1 MIVLLSYEA
10 SFWLTD
16 FEEARFWLAK
26 STTCTINLKALL
38 RNRLNLPSYL
48 WLQNK
53 ICLAKCSITL
63 CDVQGLTFGS
73 IVHPVEFDCC
83 YQLRQKRKLNNQ
95 LENHRIESNL
105 HYWAYIFDAIKLS
118 TIGKSL
124 AQNFPRE
131 NNLVTWLK
139 IPVSGLLT
147 TSTSYQTRARSYLE
161 ACPLLKVII

>member
-1 MIVLLSYEA
+1 MIVLLSYGA
-10 SFWLTD
+10 GFRLTD

-26 STTCTINLKALL
+26 STTCTINVKAL
-38 RNRLNLPSYL
+38 NRVNLPSYL
-48 WLQNK
+48 WIQNK

-73 IVHPVEFDCC
+73 IVHPVEFDCS

-95 LENHRIESNL
+95 LKNHQIESNW
-105 HYWAYIFDAIKLS
+105 HYWPYIFDAIKLS

-124 AQNFPRE
+124 AQNFPCE
-131 NNLVTWLK
+131 NNLETWLE

-147 TSTSYQTRARSYLE
+147 TSTSE
-161 ACPLLKVII
+161 LLLHTKLVQGRTY

>member
-1 MIVLLSYEA
+1 MIVLLSYET

-26 STTCTINLKALL
+26 STACNINLQALP
-38 RNRLNLPSYL
+38 RNHLNLPSYL
-48 WLQNK
+48 WIQ
-53 ICLAKCSITL
+53 ICLAKCSIML

-95 LENHRIESNL
+95 LKNHQIESNW
-105 HYWAYIFDAIKLS
+105 HYWLYIFDAIKLS

-124 AQNFPRE
+124 AQNFPCE
-131 NNLVTWLK
+131 NNLETWLE
-139 IPVSGLLT
+139 IPVSGLQISRICWMT
-147 TSTSYQTRARSYLE
+147 T
-161 ACPLLKVII
+161 VIFYGF